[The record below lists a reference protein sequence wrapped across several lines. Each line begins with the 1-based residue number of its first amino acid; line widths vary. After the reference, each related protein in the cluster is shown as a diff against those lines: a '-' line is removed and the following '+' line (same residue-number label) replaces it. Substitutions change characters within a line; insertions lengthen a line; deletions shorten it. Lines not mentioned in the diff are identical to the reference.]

1 MVFNAF
7 FPWGVV
13 ALLRVA
19 VPPMTVCLPV
29 RMGTECL
36 RLDACAG
43 SGADGACTVEL
54 RVNGVDVVREGGGV
68 CCLTENECKQQ
79 KKVLSVLFR
88 SVDCGGTWEGGGLM
102 ELIWERERPLCDR
115 RWNYSSLQ

>member
-54 RVNGVDVVREGGGV
+54 RVNGVDVVREGGGASV
-68 CCLTENECKQQ
+68 VSLRMNASNKKRFCLCCLGLLT
-79 KKVLSVLFR
+79 V
-88 SVDCGGTWEGGGLM
+88 EGRGRGVV
-102 ELIWERERPLCDR
+102 
-115 RWNYSSLQ
+115 